1 MQRNTGANAE
11 GAEVTQ
17 RNTGA
22 NAEGAEVTQ
31 RTQKNT
37 KKIPKMGFGW
47 VEGLAL
53 RHILA
58 SIHAPSLPIKS
69 PAAPNSPPVEGYA
82 AGGGGGGG
90 GVNKACVSGQTTPS
104 GFACHPSNGGEFLCS
119 NAGAGT
125 QRLRRRRR
133 KIPKRV
139 GLG

>member
-11 GAEVTQ
+11 DAEVTQ

-58 SIHAPSLPIKS
+58 SIHAPSLPIKT
-69 PAAPNSPPVEGYA
+69 PALPIPLPWRG
-82 AGGGGGGG
+82 
-90 GVNKACVSGQTTPS
+90 TP
-104 GFACHPSNGGEFLCS
+104 
-119 NAGAGT
+119 
-125 QRLRRRRR
+125 
-133 KIPKRV
+133 
-139 GLG
+139 